1 MPSIQKSATT
11 ASHKANNTPKL
22 KLRHATRTQRLNGRR
37 KSRIYEEYALSSLA
51 DADWDEASDL
61 SQILQTLYVGH

>member
-1 MPSIQKSATT
+1 MQTIQKSATT
-11 ASHKANNTPKL
+11 SSQKSNTARKL
-22 KLRHATRTQRLNGRR
+22 KVRHAARTQHLNGRR

-61 SQILQTLYVGH
+61 HQIMQTLYVGN